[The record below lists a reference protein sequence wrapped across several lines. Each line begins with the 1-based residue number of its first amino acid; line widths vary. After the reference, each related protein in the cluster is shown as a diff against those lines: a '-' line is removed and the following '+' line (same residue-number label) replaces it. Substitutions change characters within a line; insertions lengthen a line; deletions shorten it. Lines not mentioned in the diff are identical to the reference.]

1 MQAETISRG
10 RQVWQAC
17 APFLH
22 RITPLAHPGK
32 GAGSGQA
39 RRRIGGGVGRVPH
52 PLRPFVGPAETAGVA
67 TVEIHRRTRL
77 EKGLPAELVRWLHR
91 VVRVHAHLLAIVRL
105 YGNPSKAGGQSNEG
119 EAYAARAARGDR
131 SLLYDCLTVSRDEL
145 DEIRAEVQALMD
157 SAPPTTSPPG
167 SPGKVEAMVERYAR
181 GDSLFVHGDATS

>member
-1 MQAETISRG
+1 M
-10 RQVWQAC
+10 
-17 APFLH
+17 
-22 RITPLAHPGK
+22 
-32 GAGSGQA
+32 
-39 RRRIGGGVGRVPH
+39 
-52 PLRPFVGPAETAGVA
+52 
-67 TVEIHRRTRL
+67 
-77 EKGLPAELVRWLHR
+77 
-91 VVRVHAHLLAIVRL
+91 LAIVRL

-157 SAPPTTSPPG
+157 AAPPTTSPPG

>member
-1 MQAETISRG
+1 M
-10 RQVWQAC
+10 
-17 APFLH
+17 
-22 RITPLAHPGK
+22 
-32 GAGSGQA
+32 
-39 RRRIGGGVGRVPH
+39 PH
-52 PLRPFVGPAETAGVA
+52 PLRPSAGRAETAGVSS
-67 TVEIHRRTRL
+67 TEVHRRTRL
-77 EKGLPAELVRWLHR
+77 EKGLPPELVRWLHR

-157 SAPPTTSPPG
+157 AAPPTTSPPG